1 MLGTWMTV
9 AVMADRCLLLALA
22 LTLSVSAANAEEPKP
37 GCQIGRLAGHVVWKD
52 GPARTV
58 LVRHVGIVGERRL
71 PTCIEYGDQV
81 TVEEG
86 SAARVILATRQLELP
101 GPSGQ
106 PPNGRSWLVPNEP
119 PGRAVGT
126 AWDTIGAMFHVA
138 MGPTQMVTNSM
149 TGRGAASCPPGRLA
163 TTPLLAVERLRDPM
177 QILGDDLVAIVPFW
191 QESSDPRLVRA
202 RLRRADGSVIVAGAT
217 CRASSLSLPIRR
229 GELHSGEQLSLELQD
244 EQDRSVRYEIRIVA
258 HATLPQP
265 QGQTQGGPQVET
277 SDDWLSAAW
286 RLMTGVEGLQL
297 DAVSRL
303 ARVSETT
310 FGAQRLLGAVATGTP
325 F

>member
-1 MLGTWMTV
+1 MLGTWMTL
-9 AVMADRCLLLALA
+9 AVMADRCLLLVLA
-22 LTLSVSAANAEEPKP
+22 LTLSVAAANAEEPKP

-58 LVRHVGIVGERRL
+58 LIRHVGIVGERRL
-71 PTCIEYGDQV
+71 PTCIEYGDEV

-101 GPSGQ
+101 GPSEQ

-138 MGPTQMVTNSM
+138 MGPTQMVTTSM

-177 QILGDDLVAIVPFW
+177 QVLGDDLVAIVPFW

-229 GELHSGEQLSLELQD
+229 GELHAGEQLSLELQD

-258 HATLPQP
+258 HAALPQP
-265 QGQTQGGPQVET
+265 QGQIQGGAQAERP
-277 SDDWLSAAW
+277 DDWLSAAW

-297 DAVSRL
+297 DSVSRL

>member
-9 AVMADRCLLLALA
+9 AIMAGRCLLLVLA
-22 LTLSVSAANAEEPKP
+22 LTLSISAASAEEPKP
-37 GCQIGRLAGHVVWKD
+37 GCQIGRLAGHVLWKG

-58 LVRHVGIVGERRL
+58 LVRHFGIVGERTL
-71 PTCIEYGDQV
+71 PTCVEYGDEV

-86 SAARVILATRQLELP
+86 SAAQVVLANQKLDLP

-106 PPNGRSWLVPNEP
+106 PPNGLSLLVPNEP
-119 PGRAVGT
+119 RGRAVET
-126 AWDTIGAMFHVA
+126 AWDTIDAMFHVA
-138 MGPTQMVTNSM
+138 MGPTQTVTTSM
-149 TGRGAASCPPGRLA
+149 TGRGAASCPPGQLA
-163 TTPLLAVERLRDPM
+163 TTPLLAVERLRDPV
-177 QILGDDLVAIVPFW
+177 QVLGDDLVAIVPFW
-191 QESSDPRLVRA
+191 RESSDPRLVRA

-229 GELHSGEQLSLELQD
+229 GDLHVGEQLSLELQD

-258 HATLPQP
+258 HAALPQP
-265 QGQTQGGPQVET
+265 QGQVQGGAQVERP
-277 SDDWLSAAW
+277 DDWLPAAW

-297 DAVSRL
+297 DSVSRL